1 MSEPTPKTAKVY
13 LAAPMTI
20 DGRDYQPDDVVELP
34 RDEDRTKK
42 FPVARE
48 LVRTG
53 RARWHED
60 DDPANQAPA
69 DAAPKT
75 RRSRAAATAQEG

>member
-1 MSEPTPKTAKVY
+1 MSEPKPKTAKVY
-13 LAAPMTI
+13 LASPMTI

-34 RDEDRTKK
+34 RDEDRTKR

-60 DDPANQAPA
+60 DDPAN
-69 DAAPKT
+69 
-75 RRSRAAATAQEG
+75 AATAAKPTTRRRGSSTPAQEG